1 MASLTPGTLLKLL
14 QNVDNKD
21 FKVAGEH
28 RSALLQVI
36 SIVPSLGD
44 DPWESRGY
52 YLRVS
57 DSVHSAYVSVS
68 DEDVE
73 LILGD
78 KIQLGQFI
86 HVSRLDSGSPV
97 PVLRGVKPV
106 PKRRTCIGDPKDLI
120 AGDFLNAKKV
130 EGKVKTT
137 KGKVKKDEEGKIRR
151 LSLGNGKVGCGEG
164 RRLSLDSTRKGWDNC
179 PVSKNGGKGV
189 SKSKSNNFHSISD
202 SMVTKKVSPEEDLML
217 KHSSTSPLKS
227 KNMIVSPKNLSK
239 PITKNLK
246 SSDSGIFP
254 SNFSCKNWSDSKI
267 LWSSLSPTVRD
278 IGKEVQNYRNVAFVS
293 AARALEE
300 ASASEGI
307 IRCLSMFAEL
317 CSSSQQDST
326 GPLVEQFLNLHGSMQ
341 KTALVINA
349 LISTRTSDAKDS
361 NTCSLQCSPPK
372 INHKSAN
379 KNASLWV
386 QAAVG
391 TGLSKFSLFTNEG
404 EKCIANGENHHYV
417 RVENTAKKSDEE
429 NHSPKNRKNP
439 INHGSSRSASEV
451 KGLPYRSRRS
461 FPSTEGTSVGTEAW
475 SQDSGLK
482 DVANLADKLLSSSR
496 VWFLNYLEG
505 SLNNGF
511 GLKTKG
517 DRSGIASL
525 LGQLRSVNQWLDDA
539 FKEGC
544 RDDERIERLKKKL
557 YAFLLDHVDS
567 ALLTGR

>member
-1 MASLTPGTLLKLL
+1 MASLTPGILLKLL

-28 RSALLQVI
+28 R
-36 SIVPSLGD
+36 D

-106 PKRRTCIGDPKDLI
+106 PKRRPCVGDPKDLI
-120 AGDFLNAKKV
+120 ASDFLNAKKV

-137 KGKVKKDEEGKIRR
+137 KGKVKKAEEGKIRR

-189 SKSKSNNFHSISD
+189 SKSKSNNSHLFSD
-202 SMVTKKVSPEEDLML
+202 SMVTKKASPEKDLML
-217 KHSSTSPLKS
+217 KHSSTFPLKS
-227 KNMIVSPKNLSK
+227 KNIVSPKHLSE

-246 SSDSGIFP
+246 SSDIGIFP

-267 LWSSLSPTVRD
+267 SWSSLSPTVRD

-317 CSSSQQDST
+317 CDSSQQDSK

-341 KTALVINA
+341 KAALVINA

-361 NTCSLQCSPPK
+361 NKCSLQCSPPK
-372 INHKSAN
+372 ISHKSAN

-404 EKCIANGENHHYV
+404 EKCIANGDNHHYV
-417 RVENTAKKSDEE
+417 RLENTAKKNDEE

-439 INHGSSRSASEV
+439 INHGSSRSGSEV

-461 FPSTEGTSVGTEAW
+461 VSSTEGTSVGTEAW

-505 SLNNGF
+505 SLNNKF

-517 DRSGIASL
+517 DSSGIASL

-544 RDDERIERLKKKL
+544 RDNERIERLKKKL